1 MKQVFNKGHARS
13 GNGKINILHLED
25 DVYDQELVR
34 EALKKD
40 GIPCEISAVNDR
52 SEFIAALQDEKYA
65 LVLADY
71 KLPRFDGLSALKIVK
86 TKRPDLPFIMLSGC
100 VGEELAVEV
109 LKCGATDLVLKKNL
123 EKLPGAIERAVKLQD
138 ELKKRKIVEEALH
151 RSKEQFRRQQ
161 EELIEFEKL
170 KSVKELSGA
179 ICHEFSQPLQIL
191 INYMGIME
199 YETGNNKYLK
209 ICRENIKRI
218 IELTGKIRNITSL
231 KTKGYLDDVIIDIQ
245 ASAISGSNGCLK
257 ILIVDDEP
265 EILKSLIE
273 IFELYGWKCQG
284 VKDGDTALQF
294 FQQDKFDIVLS
305 DIMMPVISGPEFFLK
320 LRRINRTIP
329 FIFLTGYEIPSEFSK
344 IVRKADHILRKP
356 ISVNEL
362 LKVVHQYTQTSET
375 QVSKYVPEP
384 HQKIKENRPNN
395 YSQRI

>member
-1 MKQVFNKGHARS
+1 
-13 GNGKINILHLED
+13 
-25 DVYDQELVR
+25 
-34 EALKKD
+34 
-40 GIPCEISAVNDR
+40 
-52 SEFIAALQDEKYA
+52 
-65 LVLADY
+65 
-71 KLPRFDGLSALKIVK
+71 
-86 TKRPDLPFIMLSGC
+86 
-100 VGEELAVEV
+100 
-109 LKCGATDLVLKKNL
+109 
-123 EKLPGAIERAVKLQD
+123 
-138 ELKKRKIVEEALH
+138 LKKRKIVEEALH